1 MATEVKVTSIKGAR
15 PAHVTITI
23 QADGNTIASQTAM
36 LRQFSSGKKGYG
48 LYGKATL
55 PNGEPIQMSVNLVV
69 PHSES

>member
-1 MATEVKVTSIKGAR
+1 MADIKVAAVKGTR

-23 QADGNTIASQTAM
+23 QADGATIASQSAL
-36 LRQFSSGKKGYG
+36 LREFSSHKKGYG

-55 PNGEPIQMSVNLVV
+55 PNGEPVQMSVNLVI